1 MNSKDKPAIKFPCT
15 FPIKAMGL
23 SGHDIQVLATEI
35 VARHYPE
42 LETDNIS
49 SRPSHGN
56 KYISVTLTITA
67 SSREQLDA
75 IYYDLT
81 ACEQIIMAL

>member
-1 MNSKDKPAIKFPCT
+1 
-15 FPIKAMGL
+15 MGL

-42 LETDNIS
+42 LEVDNIS

-56 KYISVTLTITA
+56 KYISVTLTIMAT
-67 SSREQLDA
+67 SREQLDA